1 MDSKHTNNNYE
12 KEFRKENEEVTK
24 LYKILTRDIELIE
37 ENVKLKKQLD
47 EQLKREKVVRNELRV
62 IKDFNDRLFNY
73 INQHYIKSEDKY
85 DEEEIY

>member
-1 MDSKHTNNNYE
+1 SKHTNKNYE